1 MRTTSIFVI
10 AALLYSTMGLNG
22 SIKKRLGEVNM
33 NALIQAESEQ
43 CVNTTGVF
51 PPGSCGLETLIPP
64 NLAFCDCNNASG
76 VLPPNTGSANL

>member
-33 NALIQAESEQ
+33 NALIQSEAQ
-43 CVNTTGVF
+43 CDNSTGF
-51 PPGSCGLETLIPP
+51 PPGSCGLETLVPP

-76 VLPPNTGSANL
+76 VLPPPGGSANL